1 MSKSPNLDSLT
12 EEQSRV
18 TQDCGTEPPFTGR
31 WLNNKETG
39 MYECIVCAAPLFSSE
54 SKFDSGSG
62 WPSFDRVAESNAV
75 ALTQDKS
82 HGMIRTEAK
91 CKNCGAHLGH
101 VFPDGP
107 TETGERF
114 CINSAALDFKKAE

>member
-1 MSKSPNLDSLT
+1 
-12 EEQSRV
+12 
-18 TQDCGTEPPFTGR
+18 
-31 WLNNKETG
+31 